1 MSAADEVKARLDIVE
16 VIGQSVPL
24 KRAGRLYRG
33 LCPFHSEKTPSFV
46 VYPEQGTWHCFGACG
61 TGGDV
66 FTFVMKKD
74 NLDFG
79 EALHVLAERAGVEL
93 TRDAGGEQNNKLL
106 FEINDAAVGYYNYLL
121 KSSPGA
127 QFVRDYL
134 IKRQI
139 SPSSVDAF
147 QLGFAPKSQDGLLT
161 HLQAKG
167 FARADIERAGLC
179 LTNDSGAVRD
189 RFWGR
194 LMFPI
199 RNRRGKTIAFGA
211 RAMYEEQEP
220 KYLNSPDTPLFS
232 KSDTL
237 YGLDIAKDS
246 IRSENRA
253 IIVEGYTDVIIA
265 HQSGFKNVV
274 ASLGTALTEKQLGQL
289 GRLTKRYV
297 LALDSDAAGQ
307 AAGERG
313 LELARSAVS
322 RKQVPIPVG
331 PGLIRFEEHLEAELL
346 IMSLPEGKDPDEV
359 ILESPAQWMELVENA
374 VPLVVHNFQLQTR
387 DLDLQTAHGKA
398 EAVRRLLPVIGEIGD
413 PVERAHYVQELARLV
428 QTDERVIAQQLKSAP
443 AKAQPS
449 KPVPAASRAPVR
461 AATARYDDYLLTL
474 VFYQPEL
481 FGQVGFLSPDDFE
494 EGATREIWQS
504 LLRYTQFNQIF
515 DLDEFLEGLSD
526 AARETGSRLRED
538 AKRLQFNE
546 EDVGLE
552 LEATANRMRLQRYQ
566 NELTQLRYLLGEVS
580 PDEEQVLTQRVHLV
594 SARIAETRR
603 AIEAHSVLN
612 SSITTRIL

>member
-1 MSAADEVKARLDIVE
+1 MSAADDVKARLDIVD

-24 KRAGRLYRG
+24 KRAGRVYRG

-66 FTFVMKKD
+66 FTFVMKKN

-79 EALHVLAERAGVEL
+79 EALHMLAERAGVEL
-93 TRDAGGEQNNKLL
+93 TRDPAVEQNSKLL
-106 FEINDAAVGYYNYLL
+106 FELNDAAATFYNYLL

-127 QFVRDYL
+127 EFVREYL
-134 IKRQI
+134 KKRQI
-139 SPSSVDAF
+139 SPLSVETF

-167 FARADIERAGLC
+167 FSRADVERAGLV
-179 LTNDSGAVRD
+179 LTNDAGTIRD

-237 YGLDIAKDS
+237 YGLDLAKDS

-253 IIVEGYTDVIIA
+253 IIVEGYTDVIVA
-265 HQSGFKNVV
+265 YQSGFKNVV
-274 ASLGTALTEKQLGQL
+274 ASLGTALTEKQLSQL
-289 GRLTKRYV
+289 GRLARRYV

-307 AAGERG
+307 AAIERG
-313 LELARSAVS
+313 LELARAAVS

-331 PGLIRFEEHLEAELL
+331 PGLIRFEERLDAELL

-359 ILESPAQWMELVENA
+359 ILESPALWHELVENA
-374 VPLVVHNFQLQTR
+374 VPLVAHNFQMQTR
-387 DLDLQTAHGKA
+387 DLDLRTAHGKS

-413 PVERAHYVQELARLV
+413 SVERTHYVQELARLV
-428 QTDERVIAQQLKSAP
+428 QTDERVIAQQLKTAP
-443 AKAQPS
+443 SKAQPS
-449 KPVPAASRAPVR
+449 KNAPSPSHAPARASA
-461 AATARYDDYLLTL
+461 ARYEDYLLTL

-481 FGQVGFLSPDDFE
+481 LGQIGFLSSDDFE
-494 EGATREIWQS
+494 EGAPREIWQA
-504 LLRYTQFNQIF
+504 LDRYSQVNQIF
-515 DLDEFLEGLSD
+515 DLDDFLDGLSD
-526 AARETGSRLRED
+526 AARESGSRLRED

-546 EDVGLE
+546 KEAALE
-552 LEATANRMRLQRYQ
+552 LEATANRIRLQRYQ

-580 PDEEQVLTQRVHLV
+580 PDEEQALTQRVNVV

-603 AIEAHSVLN
+603 AIEARTVLN